1 MPAWQPLC
9 AASSSSPPALQGGCV
24 PGVAAGAVLAL
35 RQPGQL
41 RASPEPGLGCLQAFI
56 YYLLGH
62 LFIFPCENA
71 EAVVNK

>member
-1 MPAWQPLC
+1 M
-9 AASSSSPPALQGGCV
+9 

-41 RASPEPGLGCLQAFI
+41 RASPEPGLGCLRAFI

-71 EAVVNK
+71 KAVVNK